1 MAESVQRESGGSSP
15 DLNEAF
21 HKYLGACDEEH
32 LRQVMVAG
40 GKLVH
45 HFAKL
50 FAPGRK
56 TEDIVQCGYEGLL
69 KAVGRYDP
77 GRGVLF
83 STYASHCIMGE
94 IRHHIRKEASYSCPC
109 SVAELQ
115 GRINCVIDDYFKEN
129 GEAPSVSQIAD
140 SVNVSEEGVIQAMRA
155 GLVSVEE
162 IDLHKIYSRKY
173 ESFCLPIEDRIALEQ
188 ALAKLTELQ
197 QRVIYL
203 LFYKDL
209 TQTEAADELGISQRS
224 VSRVLRKSLELLFRI
239 LS

>member
-1 MAESVQRESGGSSP
+1 MDDPVPGQHSSAP
-15 DLNEAF
+15 DLNKASQ
-21 HKYLGACDEEH
+21 KYLDTRDEEH

-40 GKLVH
+40 SKLVH

-50 FAPGRK
+50 FATGWQ
-56 TEDIVQCGYEGLL
+56 TEDVIQSGYEGLL
-69 KAVGRYDP
+69 KALGRFDP

-83 STYASHCIMGE
+83 STYAAHCIMGE
-94 IRHHIRKEASYSCPC
+94 IRHYMRKEASYVCPGA
-109 SVAELQ
+109 VAQLK
-115 GRINCVIDDYFKEN
+115 GRINRMIDDYIKKN
-129 GEAPSVSQIAD
+129 GEAPSLSQIAE
-140 SVNVSEEGVIQAMRA
+140 SVNVCEEGVIQAMRA
-155 GLVSVEE
+155 GLISLEE
-162 IDLHKIYSRKY
+162 IELHKIHIRKY

-209 TQTEAADELGISQRS
+209 TQTEAADDLGISQRS
-224 VSRVLRKSLELLFRI
+224 VSRVMRKSLKLLSRI